1 MYSHLHAIVHQECTG
16 ELPCLCQ
23 LFEWPEKN
31 LCTRRACLPFGQ
43 RIRDVRRASRL
54 TQREVASELGVSR
67 RSIIRYEQGR
77 SSPGGVRAAA
87 GAAAVGVG
95 PCPTTGQPTVLLER
109 ERA

>member
-1 MYSHLHAIVHQECTG
+1 MYSHLHAIVHQECTW

-77 SSPGGVRAAA
+77 SSPVQSAPLLALRRLGSS
-87 GAAAVGVG
+87 
-95 PCPTTGQPTVLLER
+95 CPV
-109 ERA
+109 